1 MERIRE
7 IMDGKLNEVDLAP
20 PADGRSKEPVW
31 QQTVN
36 KAKRLL
42 TIDGLMKEQ
51 RIRRT
56 WKITARGKEAVANH
70 DQQRIYD

>member
-1 MERIRE
+1 
-7 IMDGKLNEVDLAP
+7 VDLAP
-20 PADGRSKEPVW
+20 PADGRSKLPVW
-31 QQTVN
+31 QQTVQ

-51 RIRRT
+51 RFRRT
-56 WKITARGKEAVANH
+56 WKITARGKEAVANQ